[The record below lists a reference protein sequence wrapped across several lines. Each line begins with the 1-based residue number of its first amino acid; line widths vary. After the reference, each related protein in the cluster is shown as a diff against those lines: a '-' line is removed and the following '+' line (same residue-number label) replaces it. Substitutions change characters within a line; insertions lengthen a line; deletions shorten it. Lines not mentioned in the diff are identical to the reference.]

1 MEGNIT
7 PPLNQ
12 GENQPNKVTDEEP
25 NKVEIKANR
34 QIDLLELI
42 KIIEDEQDNIQR
54 DKDEGQQSS
63 SDISG

>member
-1 MEGNIT
+1 MENHINL
-7 PPLNQ
+7 PFNE

>member
-25 NKVEIKANR
+25 NKVQIKANR

-42 KIIEDEQDNIQR
+42 KMIEDEQDNIQR

-63 SDISG
+63 SNIPG

>member
-54 DKDEGQQSS
+54 DKDEGQQSP

>member
-1 MEGNIT
+1 MEGNIN

>member
-1 MEGNIT
+1 MENHINL
-7 PPLNQ
+7 PFNE

-25 NKVEIKANR
+25 NKVQIKVNR

-42 KIIEDEQDNIQR
+42 KLIEDEQDNIQR

>member
-1 MEGNIT
+1 ME
-7 PPLNQ
+7 NQ
-12 GENQPNKVTDEEP
+12 INLPFDEGENQPNKVTDEEP
-25 NKVEIKANR
+25 NKVQIKVNR

-42 KIIEDEQDNIQR
+42 KLIEDEQDNIQR

>member
-1 MEGNIT
+1 MENHINL
-7 PPLNQ
+7 PFNE

-25 NKVEIKANR
+25 NKVQIKANR

-63 SDISG
+63 SNISG

>member
-7 PPLNQ
+7 PPSNQ
-12 GENQPNKVTDEEP
+12 GENQPNKVTDEGP

-42 KIIEDEQDNIQR
+42 KLIEDEQDNIQR

>member
-1 MEGNIT
+1 MENQIN
-7 PPLNQ
+7 PPSNQ

-25 NKVEIKANR
+25 NKVQIKVNR

-42 KIIEDEQDNIQR
+42 KLIEDEQDNIQR

-63 SDISG
+63 SNIPG